1 MVQGQPA
8 IVVCVYD
15 INDLDAAR
23 VADVLVVHPNA
34 IVRGK
39 PRSAGHAELPAD
51 ARERILATAARL
63 FHDTGIRATGVD
75 KLIEQA
81 GVAKATFY
89 RHFPSKDDLVEAW
102 LRDPR
107 TRWFD
112 RIRAQAQSSGSAPR
126 EEMLLYFEAV
136 AEWLETDGFRGCP
149 YLNTTVEITDP
160 AHPARVIAR
169 ESIEEIGAYV
179 RTTVTAAGYAD
190 AERLANELHTL
201 LAGAISLAV
210 ALETG
215 APAAAALEAARQL
228 LPESGRQP
236 DAGLAARV

>member
-1 MVQGQPA
+1 
-8 IVVCVYD
+8 
-15 INDLDAAR
+15 
-23 VADVLVVHPNA
+23 
-34 IVRGK
+34 
-39 PRSAGHAELPAD
+39 
-51 ARERILATAARL
+51 
-63 FHDTGIRATGVD
+63 
-75 KLIEQA
+75 
-81 GVAKATFY
+81 
-89 RHFPSKDDLVEAW
+89 
-102 LRDPR
+102 
-107 TRWFD
+107 
-112 RIRAQAQSSGSAPR
+112 
-126 EEMLLYFEAV
+126 
-136 AEWLETDGFRGCP
+136 
-149 YLNTTVEITDP
+149 
-160 AHPARVIAR
+160 VIAR